1 MAETL
6 LKESKLKL
14 VFDNGV
20 DGEGKQLFKNKT
32 FSNIRLDSTADELQ
46 SAAQAIASLSQK
58 ALYGVER
65 NDNSDVQA

>member
-6 LKESKLKL
+6 LKESRLKL
-14 VFDNGV
+14 IFDNGV
-20 DGEGKQLFKNKT
+20 DGDGKQLFKSKT
-32 FSNIRLDSTADELQ
+32 FSNIRLDSTPDELQ

-65 NDNSDVQA
+65 NDSSDIQA